1 MSNNSILRR
10 KYLKYIGIIIGITAI
25 GAGIQQYRQKS
36 KKDKIELRIGYQPST
51 HHIAYMTAAEKGW
64 WQQNLDEYGVQS
76 ISEFEF
82 PSGPPEMQ
90 AMLAGDLDIAYVGA
104 TPPITAIGS
113 GLEAAIIANVNI
125 QGSHL
130 VLSDKI
136 EYTGIESLN
145 NLKIATFPPGSI
157 QDTILKKWLT
167 TNGVHTETD
176 LEIISM
182 GPGDAVTAMAAKAV
196 DASFLPH
203 PYPAIIETEG
213 YGKMILG
220 SGSMWPHHS
229 CCCIV
234 AKRDLIRDYPEI
246 VKQVILTHIQ
256 ATEYNIN
263 HQDEAAEIYANKIGW
278 NVNQVQY
285 SLNTWDGSWLHDP
298 HVEIGSTLEY
308 ATVHHQL
315 GYIDH
320 SLTEQ
325 DLFDTHLYD
334 EVMSG

>member
-36 KKDKIELRIGYQPST
+36 KKDTIELRIGYQPST

-104 TPPITAIGS
+104 TPPITAIGT
-113 GLEAAIIANVNI
+113 GLKAAIIANVNI

-130 VLSDKI
+130 VLSDEI

-157 QDTILKKWLT
+157 QDTILKKW
-167 TNGVHTETD
+167 
-176 LEIISM
+176 
-182 GPGDAVTAMAAKAV
+182 
-196 DASFLPH
+196 
-203 PYPAIIETEG
+203 
-213 YGKMILG
+213 
-220 SGSMWPHHS
+220 
-229 CCCIV
+229 
-234 AKRDLIRDYPEI
+234 
-246 VKQVILTHIQ
+246 
-256 ATEYNIN
+256 
-263 HQDEAAEIYANKIGW
+263 
-278 NVNQVQY
+278 
-285 SLNTWDGSWLHDP
+285 
-298 HVEIGSTLEY
+298 
-308 ATVHHQL
+308 
-315 GYIDH
+315 
-320 SLTEQ
+320 
-325 DLFDTHLYD
+325 
-334 EVMSG
+334 